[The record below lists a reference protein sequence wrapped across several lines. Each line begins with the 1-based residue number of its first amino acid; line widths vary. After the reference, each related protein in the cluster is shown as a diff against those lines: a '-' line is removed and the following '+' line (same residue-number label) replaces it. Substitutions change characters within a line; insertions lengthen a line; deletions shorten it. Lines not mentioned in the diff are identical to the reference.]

1 MRKTIV
7 GWWKNL
13 CRPLESHW
21 YFLRVEKPLW
31 YVLSLLNDLVWFF
44 FQKISIKWP
53 VQSFVLW
60 GNKYFSNLVSR
71 HWVKNKGPVIE
82 TYIGFIE
89 NYRDPQKE
97 RSEFEGFV
105 AMVNKKQSEKF
116 GELVNNAEKLL
127 PLLPWSKEFEKDVFK
142 RPDFTSLD
150 VMTFAG
156 TY

>member
-1 MRKTIV
+1 MIKIIIRLEFFNNSTSV
-7 GWWKNL
+7 YFFNL
-13 CRPLESHW
+13 
-21 YFLRVEKPLW
+21 
-31 YVLSLLNDLVWFF
+31 
-44 FQKISIKWP
+44 
-53 VQSFVLW
+53 
-60 GNKYFSNLVSR
+60 GSR

-89 NYRDPQKE
+89 TYRDPQRE